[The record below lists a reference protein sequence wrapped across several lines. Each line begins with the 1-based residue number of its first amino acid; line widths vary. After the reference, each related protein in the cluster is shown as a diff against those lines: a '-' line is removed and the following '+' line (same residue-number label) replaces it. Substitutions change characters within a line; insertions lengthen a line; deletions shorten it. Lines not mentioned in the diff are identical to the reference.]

1 MPEDGPEDAGGTA
14 VAIRVALGP
23 KAETPVPPKPEAAL
37 SARRYLPYDRSL
49 DTVARVPETP
59 EAASEYAAACARH
72 AGTIAEAREHLRRL
86 YSPTLSRLKP
96 NAEASRLDPR
106 QAHKLGL
113 ALRGANADLSRVW
126 RRLEVRRDP
135 KVAVSLLL
143 DCSGS
148 MSGEKIA
155 LARDAACCLSEVM
168 RALNVPHEILGHT
181 TDEIRAPGV
190 PAEIMRDYSR
200 FVPFK
205 GLIFKEFGESRT
217 PTNLFTETFM
227 EANLDGEAVLW
238 AISRLAKR
246 PERTKLCVVLSDG
259 MPAASLSSTPELERH
274 LYTVC
279 KRAEA
284 KEREGLFLVGLGITQ
299 ERVREFYKN
308 AVVINAV
315 EELPR
320 AVLGIVEA
328 VLARVVGT
336 LG

>member
-1 MPEDGPEDAGGTA
+1 VPRTKEARR
-14 VAIRVALGP
+14 RVAGVASAGPDSCPAAPLLRFLQAQRFQGQVLLIDGDTYTPRNLERQDAHHEDLNTP
-23 KAETPVPPKPEAAL
+23 KAQAL
-37 SARRYLPYDRSL
+37 VRR
-49 DTVARVPETP
+49 
-59 EAASEYAAACARH
+59 
-72 AGTIAEAREHLRRL
+72 
-86 YSPTLSRLKP
+86 
-96 NAEASRLDPR
+96 
-106 QAHKLGL
+106 L

-155 LARDAACCLSEVM
+155 LARAAAEKIGTRDEKRGVSSALTPLSS
-168 RALNVPHEILGHT
+168 LLSPQS
-181 TDEIRAPGV
+181 APGV

-205 GLIFKEFGESRT
+205 GLVFKEFGESRT
-217 PTNLFTETFM
+217 PTSLFTETRM

-238 AISRLAKR
+238 ALSRLAKR

-284 KEREGLFLVGLGITQ
+284 KEKEGLFLVGLGITQ
-299 ERVREFYKN
+299 ERVREFYRN
-308 AVVINAV
+308 AAVINAV

-328 VLARVVGT
+328 VLGKVVGT